1 MTDKQ
6 RQLVAIMFTDIE
18 GYTALMQQNEENAIQ
33 ARDKHRQIFNA
44 NTKKHNGRVLQY
56 YGDGTLSI
64 FGSVIDA
71 VICGVE
77 MQLEFL
83 KNPSIPV
90 RIGIHT
96 GEIIFSDEEIIGDA
110 VNIASRIESLAVPG
124 SVLISDKVYA
134 EIKNQKSIM
143 TSLMGMFNLKNV
155 ENPVKV
161 YAISNSGLIVPKF
174 EDPKGVANIDH
185 TYLQAKQKQARSKIR
200 KGISI
205 STFIIIVLVTIIIFY
220 QKFGA
225 DSEPPLEI
233 SEKSIAVLPFVD
245 LSPDKDKEYFSDGM
259 MEEILNHLHKISEL
273 KVTSRTSSMQYKG
286 ETNKSIKEIANEL
299 GVSNI
304 LEGSVRLNE
313 NMVRITVQ
321 LIKASTDEHL
331 WVENYDRDFSDIFSI
346 QSEVAQEVA
355 KALRAEINPEAQR
368 IIDTKPT
375 SNTEAYNLYLKAG
388 ELNMYDIKEN
398 NEAISLYKEA
408 LELDSNFSEV
418 YAMLGFRYL
427 AGSTYLSTSENL
439 NPQELWQT
447 VKPYLEKAI
456 TINPDNGIA
465 HRFMAWTL
473 LWYERDFEGALK
485 EYEETRRIFPNY
497 SWTDYHLSLGQ
508 FDEGYDGA
516 ILNVE
521 IDSRN
526 FNAWQGIITSSY
538 FAGQDPKSKIKDA
551 LTTPIVRDNIWVLTE
566 SARVYMYLGMYDQAI
581 SISQQLLRDYP
592 EIRSPRMSAIEAIS
606 YLKTNRIDKT
616 NQIIEE
622 LIQRSEVS
630 SSGSPS
636 FYLAMIY
643 AQKGEIDLAF
653 DFLGKAYQDN
663 EVELYWLKVEPPF
676 EPLRTNSRWQEML
689 NRIGFP
695 D

>member
-1 MTDKQ
+1 
-6 RQLVAIMFTDIE
+6 
-18 GYTALMQQNEENAIQ
+18 
-33 ARDKHRQIFNA
+33 
-44 NTKKHNGRVLQY
+44 
-56 YGDGTLSI
+56 
-64 FGSVIDA
+64 
-71 VICGVE
+71 
-77 MQLEFL
+77 
-83 KNPSIPV
+83 
-90 RIGIHT
+90 
-96 GEIIFSDEEIIGDA
+96 
-110 VNIASRIESLAVPG
+110 
-124 SVLISDKVYA
+124 
-134 EIKNQKSIM
+134 
-143 TSLMGMFNLKNV
+143 
-155 ENPVKV
+155 
-161 YAISNSGLIVPKF
+161 
-174 EDPKGVANIDH
+174 
-185 TYLQAKQKQARSKIR
+185 
-200 KGISI
+200 
-205 STFIIIVLVTIIIFY
+205 
-220 QKFGA
+220 
-225 DSEPPLEI
+225 
-233 SEKSIAVLPFVD
+233 
-245 LSPDKDKEYFSDGM
+245 
-259 MEEILNHLHKISEL
+259 
-273 KVTSRTSSMQYKG
+273 
-286 ETNKSIKEIANEL
+286 
-299 GVSNI
+299 
-304 LEGSVRLNE
+304 
-313 NMVRITVQ
+313 
-321 LIKASTDEHL
+321 
-331 WVENYDRDFSDIFSI
+331 
-346 QSEVAQEVA
+346 
-355 KALRAEINPEAQR
+355 
-368 IIDTKPT
+368 
-375 SNTEAYNLYLKAG
+375 
-388 ELNMYDIKEN
+388 
-398 NEAISLYKEA
+398 
-408 LELDSNFSEV
+408 
-418 YAMLGFRYL
+418 
-427 AGSTYLSTSENL
+427 
-439 NPQELWQT
+439 
-447 VKPYLEKAI
+447 
-456 TINPDNGIA
+456 
-465 HRFMAWTL
+465 MAWTL